1 MQKRTRSLLEE
12 LDSLH
17 REKFNDR
24 DQDLMLES
32 RANHVI
38 VSAIRIIEQIE
49 KVYSP
54 ERAENLTRKLLNS
67 IRDRDPA
74 KFSKTIRRVR

>member
-24 DQDLMLES
+24 DQDLILES

>member
-1 MQKRTRSLLEE
+1 MQKQTRSLLEE

-17 REKFNDR
+17 REKYNDR
-24 DQDLMLES
+24 DQALMLES

-38 VSAIRIIEQIE
+38 VSAIRIIEQLE
-49 KVYSP
+49 KIYSP

>member
-1 MQKRTRSLLEE
+1 MQKQTRSLLEE

-17 REKFNDR
+17 REKYNDS
-24 DQDLMLES
+24 DQALILES

-74 KFSKTIRRVR
+74 KFSKTIRRSR

>member
-17 REKFNDR
+17 RDKFSDR
-24 DQDLMLES
+24 DQALMLES

-49 KVYSP
+49 KLYSAD
-54 ERAENLTRKLLNS
+54 RAENLTRKLLNS

>member
-49 KVYSP
+49 KIYSP

>member
-74 KFSKTIRRVR
+74 KFSKTIRRAR

>member
-17 REKFNDR
+17 RDKFGDR
-24 DQDLMLES
+24 DQALMLES

-74 KFSKTIRRVR
+74 KFSKTIRRAR